1 MLIQSR
7 CKPAKIICRHCALFL
22 NNANAALGFDK
33 KSWRDG
39 VWSTEMSSPANT
51 PLLPYS
57 ITPAL
62 LAAAEEFHD
71 IAPPVDYSLIP
82 AWLVFVIAFVVL
94 SVLGLVVWWFV
105 RRRKPEPPPKA
116 PREIAIGELEQ
127 IRPEIERMSPYQFSI
142 RVSDILRRYVTQ
154 QYGLPAMRQ
163 TSIEFLTAAAKA
175 PSFSADDKSLLED
188 FLNRCDLIKFAKYEA
203 TTSDSELL
211 LEEAFRF
218 VKGGQLAAV

>member
-1 MLIQSR
+1 MENRS
-7 CKPAKIICRHCALFL
+7 
-22 NNANAALGFDK
+22 N
-33 KSWRDG
+33 
-39 VWSTEMSSPANT
+39 EMNPRSNT
-51 PLLPYS
+51 SVLHYS
-57 ITPAL
+57 ITPVL
-62 LAAAEEFHD
+62 LVLAEEFHD

-82 AWLVFVIAFVVL
+82 PWLVFVIAFVVL
-94 SVLGLVVWWFV
+94 SLLGLVLWWVV
-105 RRRKPEPPPKA
+105 RRRKPELPPKA
-116 PREIAIGELEQ
+116 PRELALEELDQ
-127 IRPEIERMSPYQFSI
+127 IRGEIERMNPYQFSI

-154 QYGLPAMRQ
+154 QYGVPATRQ

-211 LEEAFRF
+211 LEEAIRF

>member
-1 MLIQSR
+1 
-7 CKPAKIICRHCALFL
+7 
-22 NNANAALGFDK
+22 
-33 KSWRDG
+33 
-39 VWSTEMSSPANT
+39 MSSPGNT

-94 SVLGLVVWWFV
+94 SALGLVVWWFV
-105 RRRKPEPPPKA
+105 KRRKPELPPKA
-116 PREIAIGELEQ
+116 PREIALGELDQ
-127 IRPEIERMSPYQFSI
+127 IQPEIQRMSPYQFSI

-154 QYGLPAMRQ
+154 QYGLPATRQ
-163 TSIEFLTAAAKA
+163 TSIEFLTATAKA
-175 PSFSADDKSLLED
+175 PSFSTDDKSLLED

-203 TTSDSELL
+203 TTSDSGLL
-211 LEEAFRF
+211 LEEAIRF

>member
-1 MLIQSR
+1 MNSLF
-7 CKPAKIICRHCALFL
+7 KIASFQ
-22 NNANAALGFDK
+22 NF
-33 KSWRDG
+33 
-39 VWSTEMSSPANT
+39 TT
-51 PLLPYS
+51 PV
-57 ITPAL
+57 
-62 LAAAEEFHD
+62 LAAVAEEFHD

-82 AWLVFVIAFVVL
+82 PWLVFVIVFVVASL
-94 SVLGLVVWWFV
+94 LGLIVWRFA
-105 RRRKPEPPPKA
+105 RRRKPELPPKA

-127 IRPEIERMSPYQFSI
+127 IRPEIDRISPYQFSI
-142 RVSDILRRYVTQ
+142 RVSDILRRYVSQ

-175 PSFSADDKSLLED
+175 PSFSTDDKSLLED

-211 LEEAFRF
+211 LEEAIRF